1 MSLSKEKSEKLMA
14 IAKLYYEENKTQN
27 EIAQSLKISRP
38 LVSRYLS
45 EAREYGIVK
54 IQIQNPIEERKQIL
68 DKLQHYF
75 GIRGGAVIE
84 TRQNA
89 VDTNSDIAKV
99 IINGLEAASGMTIG
113 IGWGYII
120 GIITE
125 ELLKRPA
132 RQLHTV
138 VYPLVADS
146 HVFNRNYHCNKIASV
161 LATQTGGQIYK
172 WEAPAFVDSP
182 EEMKHLKESENY
194 HQMEI
199 GWRAMKIAFVNIG
212 NYPSVPDF
220 ATAARYGS
228 KLADKKAVG
237 KLLCY
242 YYDIHGNI
250 IKSDLDCTMQIP
262 LEILAKR
269 KFVVGICGSNV
280 HHKALTGALKT
291 GIFTHIVA
299 SKEILERVL
308 IEIEKK
314 EGIKPYI

>member
-1 MSLSKEKSEKLMA
+1 MGSSGLCRQSGRNETFKRIRKLSSNGNRMASHENSFCQYWELSLCPGFCHS
-14 IAKLYYEENKTQN
+14 
-27 EIAQSLKISRP
+27 
-38 LVSRYLS
+38 
-45 EAREYGIVK
+45 
-54 IQIQNPIEERKQIL
+54 
-68 DKLQHYF
+68 
-75 GIRGGAVIE
+75 
-84 TRQNA
+84 
-89 VDTNSDIAKV
+89 
-99 IINGLEAASGMTIG
+99 
-113 IGWGYII
+113 
-120 GIITE
+120 
-125 ELLKRPA
+125 
-132 RQLHTV
+132 
-138 VYPLVADS
+138 
-146 HVFNRNYHCNKIASV
+146 
-161 LATQTGGQIYK
+161 
-172 WEAPAFVDSP
+172 
-182 EEMKHLKESENY
+182 
-194 HQMEI
+194 
-199 GWRAMKIAFVNIG
+199 
-212 NYPSVPDF
+212 
-220 ATAARYGS
+220 YGS